1 MGIEP
6 EILVISAEN
15 KEILSE
21 FIKELDKEQDS
32 FRYFKNRSLDT
43 IGNHLLTILLLDSG
57 KPIGYGHLD
66 QENEVIWLGIVIKS
80 SYQGKGLA
88 NKLMET
94 LLSKGEEK
102 GIKRIRL
109 SVDNNNEKAIS
120 LYEKFGF
127 EFLKA
132 GETYSIYQRT
142 IKN

>member
-1 MGIEP
+1 MGIVP
-6 EILVISAEN
+6 EILVINNEN

-21 FIKELDKEQDS
+21 FIKDLDKEKDS
-32 FRYFKNRSLDT
+32 FRYFKNRSLD
-43 IGNHLLTILLLDSG
+43 IIENHLLTILLLDSG

-102 GIKRIRL
+102 GVRRIRL
-109 SVDNNNEKAIS
+109 SVDNNNEKAIG

-127 EFLKA
+127 EFLKV